1 MKTARTRAAAPMPR
15 PSMLAPLSDPRLRF
29 MTAGPDG
36 GEGVAGGTAGDS
48 EQAGE
53 APAPNDGEAHAE
65 TPPADDE
72 QGSQADDPRLK
83 AARDE
88 AAQNRIKAREAKEAA
103 DQAASRYDQLVQT
116 LGKGLGLIKDDE
128 GEAPDAEALAA
139 QVSESQAAA
148 QEAARELAVYKAARG
163 ANADPDKLL
172 DSRSFLASIKDVDPT
187 DQAAVKAA
195 VEDAVKA
202 NQSFALGRVS
212 SASTADTASGPGGG
226 SAPKAEVSI
235 TDAVAAH
242 YSR

>member
-1 MKTARTRAAAPMPR
+1 MKTARTRAVAPLPR
-15 PSMLAPLSDPRLRF
+15 LSMHAPLSDPRLRF

-36 GEGVAGGTAGDS
+36 GEGVAGGDAGD
-48 EQAGE
+48 
-53 APAPNDGEAHAE
+53 PAPPAGGEPTDEKTHE
-65 TPPADDE
+65 EPPADDE
-72 QGSQADDPRLK
+72 QQGSQADDPKLR

-88 AAQNRIKAREAKEAA
+88 AYQNRIKAREAKEAA

-128 GEAPDAEALAA
+128 GEAPDADALAA

-172 DSRSFLASIKDVDPT
+172 DSRSFLASIKDVDPA

-226 SAPKAEVSI
+226 SAPKAEVSL
-235 TDAVAAH
+235 TDALAQH
-242 YSR
+242 YSN